1 MNNILACFSFAEI
14 DSVPLILLYLVAA
27 ATLVF
32 VSIKLSDYLNIIDK
46 KSNISGAFLGG
57 VVLAMVTSLPELFSS
72 LTATVFVKNNSYV
85 LGNVLG
91 SNLFNM
97 VIFSLIFFI
106 FYKSMIEK
114 KVSKFFLVSMA
125 FAGGLYVLVAIGGLV
140 FAQNGWIFGYFNP
153 ISILVVALYVISI
166 LKTPKIEEAE
176 EEEDE
181 KESNM
186 TLKTAVILFVI
197 FALVL
202 IGVSILTTYLTDAIS
217 TKFNLGASFGG
228 ALFLGV
234 ATSLPE
240 LTSTINLARKKNF
253 QAAYS
258 DLIGSCVFNFL
269 ILAIGDALSFSCSSN
284 VYSFDQSSFMML
296 IFGVVEFVVLV
307 LALLKLIKGVD
318 GSKPFNRILFYF
330 FALVL
335 VGCYVGFL
343 ITSNIDL
350 NIPFA
355 PFIK

>member
-1 MNNILACFSFAEI
+1 MNNILACFSFADI
-14 DSVPLILLYLVAA
+14 PSVPLILLYLVAA
-27 ATLVF
+27 GTLVF
-32 VSIKLSDYLNIIDK
+32 VSVKLSNYLNIIDK

-97 VIFSLIFFI
+97 MIFALIFFI

-114 KVSKFFLVSMA
+114 KVNKFFLVSMA
-125 FAGGLYVLVAIGGLV
+125 FAGGLYVLTSLGGLI
-140 FAQNGWIFGYFNP
+140 FAQNGWLFGYFNP

-176 EEEDE
+176 EDEDE
-181 KESNM
+181 VESNM
-186 TLKTAVILFVI
+186 SLKTAVILFVI

-202 IGVSILTTYLTDAIS
+202 IAVSILTTYLTDAIS

-258 DLIGSCVFNFL
+258 DLIGSCIFNFL
-269 ILAIGDALSFSCSSN
+269 ILGIGDALSFRCSSN
-284 VYSFDQSSFMML
+284 VYSFDQSSLMML
-296 IFGVVEFVVLV
+296 IFGVVEFIVLV
-307 LALLKLIKGVD
+307 IALIKLIKGVD
-318 GSKPFNRILFYF
+318 ASKPYNRILFYLF
-330 FALVL
+330 GFILVAS
-335 VGCYVGFL
+335 YVAFV
-343 ITSNIDL
+343 IISNVDL
-350 NIPFA
+350 GIPFA
-355 PFIK
+355 PFAK